1 MTSEND
7 EKVEFYAEKIIEKF
21 PRISECLIKSN

>member
-21 PRISECLIKSN
+21 PRISERLIKSN